1 MAQDK
6 QFLHITVNAAE
17 DDDIVIVAGAPA
29 AGATK
34 PQVPSA
40 QDEPAYGEGAGQGIE
55 VPVSEE
61 DFAADEASLSDL
73 DADEAPLSDRD
84 AEEAAEAAH
93 TAAPASSD
101 QAWREQTLED
111 LEAGPMSNMQKIV
124 LGVAAIFVVVA
135 IVWYFC
141 FMR

>member
-6 QFLHITVNAAE
+6 QFSHITVNAAE
-17 DDDIVIVAGAPA
+17 DDDIVIVAGASA
-29 AGATK
+29 APVAK

-40 QDEPAYGEGAGQGIE
+40 QDEPAYNAGAAQGFE
-55 VPVSEE
+55 APVSDE
-61 DFAADEASLSDL
+61 DFAADEAPLSNL
-73 DADEAPLSDRD
+73 DAD
-84 AEEAAEAAH
+84 EAAEAAH

-124 LGVAAIFVVVA
+124 LGAAAVFIVVA
-135 IVWYFC
+135 LVWYFC

>member
-6 QFLHITVNAAE
+6 QFSHITVNAAE

-29 AGATK
+29 APVAK

-40 QDEPAYGEGAGQGIE
+40 QDEPAYNEGAGQGFE
-55 VPVSEE
+55 APVSDEG
-61 DFAADEASLSDL
+61 FA
-73 DADEAPLSDRD
+73 ADEAPLSNFD
-84 AEEAAEAAH
+84 AEEADEAAEAAEAAH

-124 LGVAAIFVVVA
+124 LGVAAVFVVVA